1 MAETFYQWKF
11 VKDIEGLESFE
22 HAFYALI
29 NLPLGK
35 QTLGNT
41 RSEHLINTVA
51 IKISMGLIILA
62 IILKLIFDKGA
73 EFDDLIE
80 VGTFRVSIKD
90 THTFWTFLTPS
101 PLIYKCNTQLTTLL
115 KNDKHFCFEI
125 SPFKYI

>member
-41 RSEHLINTVA
+41 RLEHLINTVT

-62 IILKLIFDKGA
+62 IISVLIFNKGA
-73 EFDDLIE
+73 KFDDLIE
-80 VGTFRVSIKD
+80 VGTFRASIKD
-90 THTFWTFLTPS
+90 AHKFRTFLTPS
-101 PLIYKCNTQLTTLL
+101 PLSTNVILN
-115 KNDKHFCFEI
+115 
-125 SPFKYI
+125 

>member
-1 MAETFYQWKF
+1 M
-11 VKDIEGLESFE
+11 EGLESFA

-41 RSEHLINTVA
+41 RLEHLINTVT
-51 IKISMGLIILA
+51 IKITMGLIILG
-62 IILKLIFDKGA
+62 IISVLIFDKGA
-73 EFDDLIE
+73 KFDDLIE

-101 PLIYKCNTQLTTLL
+101 PIIYKCNTQLTTLL
-115 KNDKHFCFEI
+115 KNDI
-125 SPFKYI
+125 PF